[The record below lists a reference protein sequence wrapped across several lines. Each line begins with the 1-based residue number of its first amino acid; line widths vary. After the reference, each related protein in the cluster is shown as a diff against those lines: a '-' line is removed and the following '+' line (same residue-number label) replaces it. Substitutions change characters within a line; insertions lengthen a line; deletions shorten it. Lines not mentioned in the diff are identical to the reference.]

1 MTVISGKVLVGS
13 LDMIQLRVYK
23 VKGGGSVKKLR
34 IWMKVMGA
42 VSKLRGIL
50 SWGRAE
56 EVGQSYVMQGLIG
69 NADIFR
75 FCLLDLFY

>member
-34 IWMKVMGA
+34 I
-42 VSKLRGIL
+42 
-50 SWGRAE
+50 
-56 EVGQSYVMQGLIG
+56 
-69 NADIFR
+69 
-75 FCLLDLFY
+75 